1 MRHLTATPHSKR
13 SAPMSTTPPQDYDTL
28 RSEMTTRYDSLSN
41 RLRQIARFAWDNPT
55 SMAMETT
62 SVIAE
67 RAGVQPS
74 ALIRFAKAF
83 GYSGFTEMQQPFQA
97 HVTERSA
104 SYKERFR
111 TVSTDSD
118 ALKKGGPTDL
128 LQEYCE
134 ANKAALS
141 HLQEGAASLELEKA
155 VKILRKAQHVYIMG
169 QRRSYPV
176 ASYISY
182 SLNHVECRA
191 HLLHGVGG
199 MLAEQSQAI
208 SKDDALIAISFS
220 PYSEETARVV
230 SIAQEKKAPIIVI
243 TDSLLSTIASQA
255 TVCFEVHDA
264 DVYGIRSLTAS
275 MCLAQALT
283 TSLAIDQNLAPK
295 KKRAKKRT

>member
-1 MRHLTATPHSKR
+1 
-13 SAPMSTTPPQDYDTL
+13 MSTPPPQNYEAL
-28 RSEMTTRYDSLSN
+28 RLEMTERYDSLSK
-41 RLRQIARFAWDNPT
+41 RLQEIAVYAWDNPT
-55 SMAMETT
+55 VMAMETT

-83 GYSGFTEMQQPFQA
+83 GYSGFSEMQGPFQA

-111 TVSTDSD
+111 TVSNDGKTLD
-118 ALKKGGPTDL
+118 KGNPNDL
-128 LQEYCE
+128 LFEYCE

-141 HLQEGAASLELEKA
+141 QLQEGAASLELEKA
-155 VKILRKAQHVYIMG
+155 VAILRKAQHVYVMG

-191 HLLHGVGG
+191 HLLHGIGG

-208 SKDDALIAISFS
+208 SKDDALIAISYS
-220 PYSEETARVV
+220 PYSEETARLVTM
-230 SIAQEKKAPIIVI
+230 ARKKQVPVIVI
-243 TDSLLSTIASQA
+243 TDSLLNSIASQA
-255 TVCFEVHDA
+255 AVCFEVHDA
-264 DVYGIRSLTAS
+264 EVYTFRSLSAS

-283 TSLAIDQNLAPK
+283 TSLAIERDQTAK
-295 KKRAKKRT
+295 KKRKKKRT